1 MTTIASSRH
10 SSESEEHYT
19 PPTIVEAARLALGGF
34 DLDPASCDE
43 ANMWIKSPRIFT
55 QEDDGFTRPWWGRVF
70 LNPPGGLSDDQQRR
84 VKGKCRETGSCGL
97 PIGHTHSGVEASQK
111 KWWFKL
117 SREFAAGRVK
127 SAIFVC
133 FSVELL
139 QNAQVKTPVG
149 LTTPLD
155 HSLCFPARRVAY
167 VKPGGEVGVQPPHAS
182 CIVYMGTDQERFA
195 DAFRPIGRVL
205 VGGTTMRNGHA
216 NGATEKTKVLSKNDL
231 LKRIDRGAQA
241 MLGVSRVEAFKMLDR
256 GDLRGTIAADEL
268 TGLRMLLVPRC

>member
-1 MTTIASSRH
+1 MTTIAPLATASRH
-10 SSESEEHYT
+10 SSETEEHYT
-19 PPTIVEAARLALGGF
+19 PTTIVEAGRLALGGF

-43 ANMWIKSPRIFT
+43 ANVWIKAPRIFT
-55 QEDDGFTRPWWGRVF
+55 REDDGFTRPWWGRVF

-117 SREFAAGRVK
+117 SREFDAGRGRVK

-139 QNAQVKTPVG
+139 QNAQVETPAG

-167 VKPGGEVGVQPPHAS
+167 VKPGGEVGAQPPHAS
-182 CIVYMGTDQERFA
+182 CIVYLGRDQERFA
-195 DAFRPIGRVL
+195 NAFRPIGRVL
-205 VGGTTMRNGHA
+205 IPR
-216 NGATEKTKVLSKNDL
+216 
-231 LKRIDRGAQA
+231 
-241 MLGVSRVEAFKMLDR
+241 EAR
-256 GDLRGTIAADEL
+256 S
-268 TGLRMLLVPRC
+268 